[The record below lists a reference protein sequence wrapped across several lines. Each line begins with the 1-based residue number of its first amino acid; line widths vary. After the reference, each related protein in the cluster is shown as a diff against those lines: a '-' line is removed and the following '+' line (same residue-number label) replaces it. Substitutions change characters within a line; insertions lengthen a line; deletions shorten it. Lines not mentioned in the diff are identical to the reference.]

1 MTKNK
6 LGWYDESQREYVV
19 TLANDDWTPRPWSNI
34 ITNNKEFGTLV
45 TCSGASFTWFLNSAL
60 FRLTPWVNDPV
71 VEGSG
76 ELIYLV
82 DETTSEVWSPLPLP
96 IREKSGYEV
105 RHGLG
110 YTTFVHT
117 SHQLAQKVK
126 IFVHPQKPIKY
137 VEITLTNLTKVPRKI
152 GLSYYCQWVLGNFP
166 ENTNRLLWTGLAS
179 KKDAVIAKVLGSDF
193 RSDYVAF
200 LSCDDTKETKFT
212 TDRAAFFGRKPS
224 NDPGGVAKKVATIL
238 PGQEVTVTFLLGI
251 ARDNDFEKEIET
263 ARKTNPQT
271 AFADSQKFWQGLTK
285 TISVTSPDQDLDNL
299 FNDRLVYQALASRL
313 WGRVGMYQPGGAYGF
328 RDQLQDSLALVWT
341 EPALTRDQIL
351 KAARQ
356 QQFSGEVSQWW
367 HPPENF
373 GVLSSSSDTHLWL
386 VYCACKYWQIT
397 GDDTIFSEKI
407 PYLNDP
413 NNREGTLYEH
423 CLISIKRTIALI
435 GSNGLPLILSGDWN
449 DSLDN
454 VGPNKQG
461 ESVWLGLFL
470 SYVLTNFSKV
480 CEAQKDL
487 NKAVSFTQIAHHQA
501 ELVEKLAWNNDQF
514 TRAFAD
520 DGRALDFTD
529 SIVQSWAVICNLVNK
544 DLAKKAMDTVL
555 TKLVDRENGLVK
567 LLTPPIPSATTPY
580 LGYIQQ
586 YPQGMR
592 ENGGFYCH
600 AAVWVAWALALE
612 GRGDQALE
620 IVDMINP
627 FKRNEKYMVEPYVL
641 SSDIN
646 ACEPFAGRGGWSW
659 YTGSA
664 ATLYFILTEEV
675 FGLKLRK
682 NTLSFNPC
690 IPKNWDKFSL
700 KFRNYQIEVLN
711 PDRVCKGIKEITLDG
726 EKIMGKEI
734 SLDDKNHLVTV
745 VLGGGLL

>member
-1 MTKNK
+1 MTNK
-6 LGWYDESQREYVV
+6 LGWYDEGQREYVV

-34 ITNNKEFGTLV
+34 ITNKEFGTLV

-71 VEGSG
+71 VESSG
-76 ELIYLV
+76 ELIYLS

-96 IREKSGYEV
+96 IREKSAYEI

-110 YTTFVHT
+110 YTTFLHT
-117 SHQLAQKVK
+117 SHQLVQKVK

-137 VEITLTNLTKVPRKI
+137 VEITLTNLAKVPRKI
-152 GLSYYCQWVLGNFP
+152 SLSYYCQWVLGDFAQ
-166 ENTNRLLWTGLAS
+166 NTNRQLWVGCKSPDKT
-179 KKDAVIAKVLGSDF
+179 AVLAKVLGNDF
-193 RSDYVAF
+193 RSEYTAY
-200 LSCDDTKETKFT
+200 LTCDGDLHLA
-212 TDRAAFFGRKPS
+212 TDRGVFFGHKPS
-224 NDPGGVAKKVATIL
+224 NDPCGVVKRILNIL
-238 PGQEVTVTFLLGI
+238 PGQEVTVTFSLGVT
-251 ARDNDFEKEIET
+251 KEIKDIS
-263 ARKTNPQT
+263 RNYSKK
-271 AFADSQKFWQGLTK
+271 AFIDGQDFWQKITK
-285 TISVTSPDQDLDNL
+285 TVSVDCPDQDLNNL
-299 FNDRLVYQALASRL
+299 FNDRLVYQTLSSRL

-397 GDDTIFSEKI
+397 GDDTIFAEKI
-407 PYLNDP
+407 PYLNDQS
-413 NNREGTLYEH
+413 NREGTLYEH
-423 CLISIKRTIALI
+423 CLISIERTLALI
-435 GSNGLPLILSGDWN
+435 GPKGLPLILSGDWN

-470 SYVLTNFSKV
+470 SYILENFSKV
-480 CEAQKDL
+480 GEKDF
-487 NKAVSFTQIAHHQA
+487 SPIAHHQA
-501 ELVEKLAWNNDQF
+501 ELIEELAWKDDQF
-514 TRAFAD
+514 VRAFAD
-520 DGRALDFTD
+520 DGQVLGFTD

-567 LLTPPIPSATTPY
+567 LLAPSIPANTTPY

-620 IVDMINP
+620 IIDMINP

-664 ATLYFILTEEV
+664 ATLYFILMEEI

-682 NTLSFNPC
+682 DILSIDPC
-690 IPKNWDKFSL
+690 IPKNWDKFSIRF
-700 KFRNYQIEVLN
+700 KNYQINIANPNKVNRGVKEVF
-711 PDRVCKGIKEITLDG
+711 LDG
-726 EKIMGKEI
+726 VKQSNNQIPFF
-734 SLDDKNHLVTV
+734 DDANSHLVV
-745 VLGGGLL
+745 VNMG